1 MYTIL
6 ASDPDFS
13 SAGNFHFVLT
23 NPVSY
28 ACSQVHYL
36 LQIYNFLGW
45 IFSCWLFDW

>member
-28 ACSQVHYL
+28 AISLVNL
-36 LQIYNFLGW
+36 LKLLNYFRTDIFLLA
-45 IFSCWLFDW
+45 I